1 MIALRVEA
9 VLTWLYAAGFGGS
22 TIPVAIYL
30 HRRGALPTFFDLFEM
45 FGGPWS
51 SRFSQTTFVWL
62 LIAFF
67 IVALLAAWAA
77 GLVWNASKVGAV
89 LTLILLPAEAPFW
102 IGFEL
107 PIPKM
112 IGFVRVVLLVVGWTS
127 LQ

>member
-1 MIALRVEA
+1 MTALRVEA

-30 HRRGALPTFFDLFEM
+30 HRRGALLTFFDIFEM

-51 SRFSQTTFVWL
+51 SRFGQTTFVWL

-89 LTLILLPAEAPFW
+89 LTLILLPAEALFW
-102 IGFEL
+102 IGFDL

-112 IGFVRVVLLVVGWTS
+112 IGLVRVVLLVVGWTS